1 MGDRIRGLAV
11 GGSLFDQARG
21 LAGPGGLGRSGA
33 GVGRGD
39 GCLALGHFG
48 PMLGRVERIP
58 AEAETAEDL
67 DAGHGKAD
75 QRAGDQ
81 DPVDRGEA

>member
-1 MGDRIRGLAV
+1 MGDRVCGRSV

-21 LAGPGGLGRSGA
+21 LAGAGGLGRSGA

-39 GCLALGHFG
+39 GSLAFGHHG
-48 PMLGRVERIP
+48 PVFGRVERIP

-67 DAGHGKAD
+67 DAGHGKTD